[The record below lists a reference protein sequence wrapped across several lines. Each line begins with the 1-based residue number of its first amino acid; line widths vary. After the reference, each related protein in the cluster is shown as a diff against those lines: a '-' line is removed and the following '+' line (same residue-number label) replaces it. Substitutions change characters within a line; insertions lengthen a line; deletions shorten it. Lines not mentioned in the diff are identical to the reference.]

1 MATMYQDQE
10 RILDRYVVEEFV
22 GSGGLGEVYR
32 CREGADRFAVKVLI
46 GRVVPGY
53 VTDEKIRESV
63 VVNRPPAEALV
74 AVRDVLEGGGRRV
87 IVSDFVDGL
96 DLRRVMKA
104 RVAAGKRFAAR
115 EIFLLV
121 DALLEE
127 LALLPPFAAHGA
139 LKPENILLPGVTGDE
154 WPEHPSVRI
163 TDYGLHSIISFSKY
177 ASLQLAARLPYAYL
191 APEFVSLGGR
201 VDRRADLYSIGV
213 LAYELATGDVPK
225 KFAGPLSESGWD
237 GPLALDPV
245 IARALAAT
253 PEARYTNAAEFR
265 TAIRAAFPEL
275 ERTAGARP
283 IEIGS
288 IDLFSGQTTQSV
300 SVAVE
305 DLNEVDVFGEAAESA
320 APAPAPETA
329 AAADHDLVDLDRAFD
344 AALSGEPEASPS
356 VEAAAAA
363 AESLSDATP
372 PEEMEERVK
381 PQPNLRMKRLAE
393 PKPSNGFVW
402 ILVALAAIAIAIV
415 GYKYFQSRM
424 GHGTAPAPVA
434 TPTPAPTTTT
444 TSTTTTT
451 TTTTMAP
458 TPSDAPAII
467 SGEKKSPPPAATP
480 KPTPKATPKPKPAT
494 TTQPPTTTIAPAT
507 TVAPTTTV
515 PPEPST
521 PGLEIGPVE
530 SVPEGE

>member
-46 GRVVPGY
+46 SRVVPGY

-104 RVAAGKRFAAR
+104 RTAAGKRFAAR

-177 ASLQLAARLPYAYL
+177 ASLQLAARQPYAYL

-201 VDRRADLYSIGV
+201 VDRRADLYSVGV

-225 KFAGPLSESGWD
+225 KFAAPLSESGWD
-237 GPLALDPV
+237 GPLSLDPV

-253 PEARYTNAAEFR
+253 PEARYANASDFR
-265 TAIRAAFPEL
+265 AAIRAAFPEL
-275 ERTAGARP
+275 ERAAGARP

-305 DLNEVDVFGEAAESA
+305 DLNEVDVFGEAPAPSAPTPVAEA
-320 APAPAPETA
+320 APATS
-329 AAADHDLVDLDRAFD
+329 DRDLVDLDRAFD
-344 AALSGEPEASPS
+344 AALSGEPEVAEPQAAST
-356 VEAAAAA
+356 AAPAADA
-363 AESLSDATP
+363 ATGDETP
-372 PEEMEERVK
+372 DRVK
-381 PQPNLRMKRLAE
+381 PQPNVRMKKLAE
-393 PKPSNGFVW
+393 KKESNGFVW
-402 ILVALAAIAIAIV
+402 LLVVAAAIAVCVV
-415 GYKYFQSRM
+415 GYRYVKGAKMQPIAPPP
-424 GHGTAPAPVA
+424 TPIATPAPAP
-434 TPTPAPTTTT
+434 TTSTSSTTTTT
-444 TSTTTTT
+444 TSTTSTTV
-451 TTTTMAP
+451 AP
-458 TPSDAPAII
+458 TPSNAPAII
-467 SGEKKSPPPAATP
+467 SGEKNPKPPAATP
-480 KPTPKATPKPKPAT
+480 
-494 TTQPPTTTIAPAT
+494 
-507 TVAPTTTV
+507 
-515 PPEPST
+515 
-521 PGLEIGPVE
+521 
-530 SVPEGE
+530 